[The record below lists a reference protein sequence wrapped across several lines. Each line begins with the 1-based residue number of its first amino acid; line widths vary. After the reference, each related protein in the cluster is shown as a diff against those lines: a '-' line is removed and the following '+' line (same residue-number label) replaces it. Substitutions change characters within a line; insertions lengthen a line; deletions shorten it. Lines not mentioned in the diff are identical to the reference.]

1 MSISGVPMSQG
12 NSLLEFL
19 KEETNISRA
28 TVCVKENS
36 LIIYLLNRHLLS
48 ARYMEIVKVVI
59 KKDIIFH
66 SSFSRGAYFV
76 VKISNLTF

>member
-12 NSLLEFL
+12 NNLLEFL

-48 ARYMEIVKVVI
+48 ASYMEIGENSN
-59 KKDIIFH
+59 KKRH
-66 SSFSRGAYFV
+66 Y
-76 VKISNLTF
+76 IS